1 VSTDRIARFRALA
14 EKEPDNPLHA
24 FALAQACLGA
34 GEWEAAEQA
43 YARCLQLKPDWMV
56 AAIKRGR
63 ALIELQRWDE
73 ARASL
78 DLGADL
84 AQKQGHDEP
93 WAEIRELMG
102 QLPD

>member
-1 VSTDRIARFRALA
+1 MSLDRIARFAALVA
-14 EKEPDNPLHA
+14 KEPDNPLHN

-34 GEWEAAEQA
+34 GDWAAAEAA
-43 YARCLQLKPDWMV
+43 YARCLTLKPDWMT

-63 ALIELQRWDE
+63 CLIELERWDE
-73 ARASL
+73 ARSTL

-84 AQKQGHDEP
+84 ATKQGHDEP
-93 WAEIRELMG
+93 WAEIRELMA

>member
-1 VSTDRIARFRALA
+1 MATDRIERFRALS
-14 EKEPDNPLHA
+14 EKEPANPLHA
-24 FALAQACLGA
+24 FALAQALLAA
-34 GEWEAAEQA
+34 GEHAPAEAAFA
-43 YARCLQLKPDWMV
+43 HCLQLKPDWMV

-63 ALIELQRWDE
+63 CLIELRRWDE

-78 DLGADL
+78 ELAGDL

-93 WAEIRELMG
+93 WAEIRELMA

>member
-1 VSTDRIARFRALA
+1 MGDDRIARFRALA
-14 EKEPDNPLHA
+14 EREPGNPLHA

-34 GEWEAAEQA
+34 GEWDAAEQA

-56 AAIKRGR
+56 AAIRRGR
-63 ALIELQRWDE
+63 CLIELRRFDE

-78 DLGADL
+78 ELGADL

-93 WAEIRELMG
+93 WGEIRELMA